1 MWSVMDKQRNSLNLP
16 HRTESWEVLSWSINY
31 PWSLEPKVDQK
42 GPLLE
47 HIPSNMNLVYAFL
60 PSVLK
65 ICFNMSF
72 ISLPS
77 SLIFFGLMMLVNR
90 TL

>member
-1 MWSVMDKQRNSLNLP
+1 MWSLMDKQCSCLNLP
-16 HRTESWEVLSWSINY
+16 HRTESWEVIIWSVNY
-31 PWSLEPKVDQK
+31 PWSVEPKDDHK
-42 GPLLE
+42 EPLLE

-60 PSVLK
+60 PSLLK

-77 SLIFFGLMMLVNR
+77 NLIFFGFMMLVSR
-90 TL
+90 TV

>member
-1 MWSVMDKQRNSLNLP
+1 MDKQCNCLNLP
-16 HRTESWEVLSWSINY
+16 HRTESWEVLIWSIYY
-31 PWSLEPKVDQK
+31 PWYIEPKDDHK

-47 HIPSNMNLVYAFL
+47 HIPSNLNLVYAFL
-60 PSVLK
+60 PSLFK

-77 SLIFFGLMMLVNR
+77 NLIYFGFMMLVNR
-90 TL
+90 TLWL